1 MHKAVLTSSDF
12 WSDLLLMGMGA
23 AALILENDLRVGTA
37 ARCKKGCFRSEKA
50 FGDTCAGVER
60 GSL

>member
-1 MHKAVLTSSDF
+1 MPKAVLTSSDF

-37 ARCKKGCFRSEKA
+37 ARMQGCFRSEKA
-50 FGDTCAGVER
+50 YGDTCAGVER